1 MVKQQA
7 NTRANIYQD
16 LSKGCLY
23 SGGRKSLSYLIFHFI
38 APGFDC
44 VFMRL
49 GTIALPVPQ
58 WVLLRGV
65 ADIDDVVGS
74 VVLSVCN
81 VTHLQKYTRLCS
93 FADII
98 LS

>member
-1 MVKQQA
+1 MAKQQA
-7 NTRANIYQD
+7 NTWSNVYQD

-49 GTIALPVPQ
+49 GTIAIPCATV
-58 WVLLRGV
+58 GV
-65 ADIDDVVGS
+65 ADIDDIGS
-74 VVLSVCN
+74 VVLSDSVI
-81 VTHLQKYTRLCS
+81 VTSST
-93 FADII
+93 
-98 LS
+98 